1 MGVTKNGVG
10 LIAKGVAGAVG
21 LLMPAVAMAAQLN
34 LEILGPDG
42 RALPHAAVAL
52 RSESS
57 AAEPSRTGA
66 AHAVMDQREREFNP
80 YVLTVA
86 TDTLVSFPNSDDIR
100 HHVYSFSPAKRFE
113 LRLYHGTTA
122 EPVLF
127 DRAGTVTLGC
137 NIHDAMIAFIYVVD
151 SDWHGVTDREGQL
164 QWENLPAGT
173 YELQI
178 QHPRLSQPKTQTLT
192 LPASGSVSE
201 QFQIDSL
208 GPDPRADREPSDLQR
223 LFDQ

>member
-1 MGVTKNGVG
+1 MGVANNGAG
-10 LIAKGVAGAVG
+10 LMAKGVTGILGLMLPALALAVE
-21 LLMPAVAMAAQLN
+21 LN
-34 LEILGPDG
+34 LEIVGPDG
-42 RALPHAAVAL
+42 AALPHAAVAL
-52 RSESS
+52 LSDEPGP
-57 AAEPSRTGA
+57 EPSRAEA
-66 AHAVMDQREREFNP
+66 AHAVMDQRERQFNP

-137 NIHDAMIAFIYVVD
+137 NIHDAMLAYIYVVY
-151 SDWHGVTDREGQL
+151 SHWHGVSDSEGQVQL
-164 QWENLPAGT
+164 PEVPAGT

-178 QHPRLSQPKTQTLT
+178 QHPRLSQPIARTLT
-192 LPASGSVSE
+192 LSDSGPVTE
-201 QFQIDSL
+201 RVQIDSL
-208 GPDPRADREPSDLQR
+208 GPDPRGDRESSDLQR